1 MFERNFWKKT
11 CVCFVIIL
19 PVLYLLAIFTNDDKT
34 DKKELSHSNE
44 PHSQVVPKV
53 TKIRTQGLARYIG
66 VSNLAFS
73 ADFGRPIQ
81 VITSAE
87 NIEWQQYRW
96 EDKTYML
103 VGINKYSAKV
113 CAIYLLGESPLAS
126 ELKNGLKKR
135 KLQQKFPLAMDL
147 KLRSNEQT
155 AQIKLNQ
162 TDIETKPLIAFKNG
176 RV

>member
-1 MFERNFWKKT
+1 MCVFCDHFASFVFNWRSLQMMTRLIKKSCLIQMNHT
-11 CVCFVIIL
+11 Q
-19 PVLYLLAIFTNDDKT
+19 
-34 DKKELSHSNE
+34 
-44 PHSQVVPKV
+44 QVVPKV

-113 CAIYLLGESPLAS
+113 CAIYL
-126 ELKNGLKKR
+126 
-135 KLQQKFPLAMDL
+135 
-147 KLRSNEQT
+147 
-155 AQIKLNQ
+155 
-162 TDIETKPLIAFKNG
+162 
-176 RV
+176 